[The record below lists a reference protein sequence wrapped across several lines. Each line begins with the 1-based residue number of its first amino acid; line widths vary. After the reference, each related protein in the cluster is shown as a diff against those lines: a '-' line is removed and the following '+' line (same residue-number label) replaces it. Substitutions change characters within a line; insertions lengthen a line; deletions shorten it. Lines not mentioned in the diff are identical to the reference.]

1 MAKRNPVVQD
11 QLKNPNRSNKVHG
24 DKLKNLVDKLKTK
37 EGYDEFSR
45 PSNTHCGGRGWQT
58 ICFQH

>member
-37 EGYDEFSR
+37 EGYNEFRR
-45 PSNTHCGGRGWQT
+45 PSNTHCGGRG
-58 ICFQH
+58 